1 MKKAQREALRRNRD
15 MVNRICR
22 ENNVRVSSAAAKLLT
37 SPFQK
42 CGQGKREICAA
53 SPPVPV
59 IETRIV
65 EPAPRRRRGMNA
77 IDLIRAVIEW
87 NPFR

>member
-1 MKKAQREALRRNRD
+1 MKKAQREALRRDLD

-22 ENNVRVSSAAAKLLT
+22 ENNKKGLVHSA
-37 SPFQK
+37 
-42 CGQGKREICAA
+42 
-53 SPPVPV
+53 PVPV

-65 EPAPRRRRGMNA
+65 EPAPRRRRGINA